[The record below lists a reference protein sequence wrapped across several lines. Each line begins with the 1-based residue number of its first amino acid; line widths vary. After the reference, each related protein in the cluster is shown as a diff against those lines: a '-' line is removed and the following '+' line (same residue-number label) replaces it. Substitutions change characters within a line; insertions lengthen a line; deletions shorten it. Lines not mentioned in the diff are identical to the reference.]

1 MSEKKQM
8 NGKKRMTAVLSTT
21 CCLLGML
28 CLAPAAVAAPASSGD
43 QPVAAVRSFPAQK
56 TAGRVDFYAEATSVS
71 VGKSAQWGGLESLSP
86 SAVDA
91 AGSASVSSNAPA
103 DASSVSKNAV
113 AQYGATGQ
121 QSRKTALRVA
131 GAGAADGTGID
142 GGTAGT
148 NGMNDVNGMV
158 AGAAAGNTAAAGE
171 AGAAS
176 VPRPDSRIGA
186 AVAIYAASFAGK
198 VPYVW
203 GGDTPAG
210 WDCSGFTMYVFAK
223 FGVSLPHSS
232 RLQGAYGVQVPQS
245 QARPGDLM
253 VEAGGGHVGIYLGD
267 GLMVHAAS
275 PQQGTVI
282 SPTNWA
288 RFTYYRMM

>member
-8 NGKKRMTAVLSTT
+8 NGKKRMTAVLSTM

-158 AGAAAGNTAAAGE
+158 AGAAAGNAAAAG
-171 AGAAS
+171 GS
-176 VPRPDSRIGA
+176 RRRIGA